1 MASYRSVKYGG
12 SPAVF
17 RLSDDSPT
25 PLHNPDT
32 SYLTSTPELP
42 TAPPTTSTQ
51 DWQPLQVTPRRSPR
65 SPLSPNIYVPGPP
78 TPRTPRLH
86 NNTPTSVASTT
97 GSWVERRRQ
106 GQVVDRPLDVPKVR
120 VTLPDSSEGYTPDT
134 ELDRRIVSRATT
146 AADSQESVTSKP
158 LSRQVCQDGQQEVDP
173 AAASIQVPEAAK
185 VASRPI
191 QLDGAREESEET
203 KHVSRR
209 RTCCEKLYGSFRKI
223 PSMLSLRDKS
233 VLQNDKNENNKPSN
247 AREARQ
253 ARPLDAT
260 HDKNNWLSNTSLR
273 FKKRAANGRKHR
285 HSVRGSLRGL
295 FSNTNSS
302 NGVSAHSEDHT
313 LLNQTRFDDNRNP
326 PSFVGPTLE
335 GDSNSPVGEPFAH
348 ITAAEIAQEYELG
361 QEQTPRQDCILN

>member
-1 MASYRSVKYGG
+1 MASYHSVKYGG

-51 DWQPLQVTPRRSPR
+51 DWQPLEVTPRRSPR

-106 GQVVDRPLDVPKVR
+106 GQVVDRPLDLPRVR
-120 VTLPDSSEGYTPDT
+120 VTLPDSSEGFTPDT
-134 ELDRRIVSRATT
+134 ELDSRIVSRATT
-146 AADSQESVTSKP
+146 AADSQESITSKP
-158 LSRQVCQDGQQEVDP
+158 LSRQVCQDGQPEVDR
-173 AAASIQVPEAAK
+173 AAASIQVPEVAK

-191 QLDGAREESEET
+191 QLDGAPEESEET
-203 KHVSRR
+203 RHVSRR

-223 PSMLSLRDKS
+223 PSMLSLRDKTF
-233 VLQNDKNENNKPSN
+233 LQDDKIENNKPGN
-247 AREARQ
+247 ARVARQ

-260 HDKNNWLSNTSLR
+260 HDKTNWLSNTSLR
-273 FKKRAANGRKHR
+273 FKKRAATGRNHR
-285 HSVRGSLRGL
+285 HSVRGSLR
-295 FSNTNSS
+295 
-302 NGVSAHSEDHT
+302 
-313 LLNQTRFDDNRNP
+313 
-326 PSFVGPTLE
+326 
-335 GDSNSPVGEPFAH
+335 
-348 ITAAEIAQEYELG
+348 
-361 QEQTPRQDCILN
+361 